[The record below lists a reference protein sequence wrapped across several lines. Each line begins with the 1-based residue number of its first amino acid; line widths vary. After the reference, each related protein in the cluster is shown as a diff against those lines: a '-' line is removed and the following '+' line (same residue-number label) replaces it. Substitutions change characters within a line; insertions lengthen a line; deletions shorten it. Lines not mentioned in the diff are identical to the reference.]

1 MMYVAALYDMTDD
14 SRCGE
19 GEKRGEKR
27 VKI

>member
-1 MMYVAALYDMTDD
+1 MIYVAALYDMTDD
-14 SRCGE
+14 SRCRE